1 MIVLYCI
8 LLHSQ
13 MQVKADVCMTED
25 LIRDALDKLRGAVTI
40 VYPMQLPPYD
50 PIRLEFEGK
59 EDLSGTQVALTND
72 IMSLKQRHYLQVL
85 RSAYPSLARCATV
98 ARGMCT
104 EDVVQFNFRPD
115 SRCLMRRLL
124 NYGGLAKRW

>member
-1 MIVLYCI
+1 
-8 LLHSQ
+8 
-13 MQVKADVCMTED
+13 MTED

-72 IMSLKQRHYLQVL
+72 IMSLKQRHYLQEEVL
-85 RSAYPSLARCATV
+85 IHLLQ
-98 ARGMCT
+98 
-104 EDVVQFNFRPD
+104 DVLLLQGACVLKMLFNLISGRTA
-115 SRCLMRRLL
+115 
-124 NYGGLAKRW
+124 GVG